1 MCNDDTA
8 VTAPEISLVS
18 FSVSEGSMFGSNML
32 GEDLT
37 WVRRKEAVPWM

>member
-1 MCNDDTA
+1 MCSDDTA

-18 FSVSEGSMFGSNML
+18 FSASEGSMFGSNMS